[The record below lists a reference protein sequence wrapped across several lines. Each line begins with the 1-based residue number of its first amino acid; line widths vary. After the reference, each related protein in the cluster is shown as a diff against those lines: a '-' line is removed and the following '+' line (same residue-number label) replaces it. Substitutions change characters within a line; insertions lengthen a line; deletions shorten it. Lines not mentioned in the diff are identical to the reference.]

1 MIYPQYF
8 WNISKFK
15 KLVWIAI
22 TSNGMKWNTM
32 YHNSNRLLIVNTNG
46 LMTIKD
52 LQPKGYTL
60 FIIKVIV

>member
-1 MIYPQYF
+1 
-8 WNISKFK
+8 
-15 KLVWIAI
+15 
-22 TSNGMKWNTM
+22 MKWNTM
-32 YHNSNRLLIVNTNG
+32 YHNSNRLLIVNNNG

>member
-1 MIYPQYF
+1 
-8 WNISKFK
+8 
-15 KLVWIAI
+15 
-22 TSNGMKWNTM
+22 MKWNTM

-46 LMTIKD
+46 LMTIKY